1 MKLSNTKAFTILE
14 TLIAIALVIILVIT
28 FFGSFLSAFN
38 YLRRIIELRTVN
50 LILQEEVSKVRN
62 LEFSDIQSLGSSFSS
77 SGMSSLDNATGT
89 ITESLYN
96 GENKI
101 IKITFG
107 VDWTTFDGKPGHQTM
122 ATLMTDHGINKK

>member
-1 MKLSNTKAFTILE
+1 MKSSNTKSFTILE
-14 TLIAIALVIILVIT
+14 TLIAVTLIIILVT
-28 FFGSFLSAFN
+28 AFFGSLLSAFN

-62 LEFSDIQSLGSSFSS
+62 LEFSDIQSLGPSFSS

-89 ITESLYN
+89 ITKSLYN
-96 GENKI
+96 GEDNI

-107 VDWTTFDGKPGHQTM
+107 TNWTTFDGNPGHQTM
-122 ATLMTDHGINKK
+122 TTLMTDHGINKK